1 MTEIRIFKQDQN
13 SLFKT
18 CSDFLLARSYSGIQT
33 QSPHSIKGNGG
44 SFFSLSPKN
53 AKHSIHINLTKKN
66 NSETEI
72 NFNLSFLDN
81 NIGLAIEYV
90 IMILIILH
98 IIGITVSAAII
109 AAELGFFF
117 LFVFLVTAAIHLPW
131 WLYNR
136 GKIRKEFW
144 SFVETKIQQIPSYNY
159 RNPFPNYTPK
169 NFYSSNDNTDT
180 YSSSPSLNVPTS
192 KSRECTKCKILV
204 DNKTRFCSQCGNFI
218 Q

>member
-1 MTEIRIFKQDQN
+1 LTEIRIFKQDQN

-72 NFNLSFLDN
+72 NFNLSFLVD

-90 IMILIILH
+90 IMILIVWFVMLISE
-98 IIGITVSAAII
+98 I
-109 AAELGFFF
+109 GFFF

-136 GKIRKEFW
+136 GKIKKEFW

-180 YSSSPSLNVPTS
+180 YSSSPSLNIPTS
-192 KSRECTKCKILV
+192 KSRECTKCKIPL
-204 DNKTRFCSQCGNFI
+204 DNKTRFCPKCGSFI

>member
-1 MTEIRIFKQDQN
+1 MTEIKILKQEQN

-18 CSDFLLARSYSGIQT
+18 CSDFLLARSYSDIQT
-33 QSPHSIKGNGG
+33 QGPHSIKGNGG

-72 NFNLSFLDN
+72 NFNLNFLVDN
-81 NIGLAIEYV
+81 VGLVIEYS
-90 IMILIILH
+90 IMILIIWFTMMIP
-98 IIGITVSAAII
+98 IIGI
-109 AAELGFFF
+109 FF
-117 LFVFLVTAAIHLPW
+117 LFAFIVTAAIHLPW

-144 SFVETKIQQIPSYNY
+144 LFVETKIQQSPSHNY
-159 RNPFPNYTPK
+159 RNPFPNYIPQ

-180 YSSSPSLNVPTS
+180 YSSNKSPNISPI
-192 KSRECTKCKILV
+192 KSRECAKCKILI
-204 DNKTRFCSQCGNFI
+204 DKKTRFCPQCGNFI